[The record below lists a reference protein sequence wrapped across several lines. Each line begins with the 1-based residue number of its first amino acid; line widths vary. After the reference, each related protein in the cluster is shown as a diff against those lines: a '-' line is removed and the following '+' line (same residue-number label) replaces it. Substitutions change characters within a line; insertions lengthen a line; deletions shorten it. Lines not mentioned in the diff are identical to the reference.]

1 MDSSYRRSR
10 SQSRFPPIDEHP
22 GGYPTGQPLDNSH
35 RSKSLDNRRDF
46 VPEDDYDPYRSIE
59 RNSTFHASLGGQRQP
74 RRDPYDNQNQR
85 NGGGDFFNETI
96 TIPSAHT
103 KSNSKFDSRHE
114 GADDDW
120 TSYDRQVR
128 YHTERTAYPNRAPPP
143 SQLYYDNYGYR
154 NQIQAPPQE
163 LSPRSAISRYP
174 ESELYERRY
183 DRNYQQQQNQDYR
196 NENDARMRGHG
207 HFSAEGYGD
216 EEEYLTKQSNI
227 GGINRGIMNESAG
240 AAAAVTS
247 GRGAVGAAAGGGGGG
262 HYRYHHESHSHGGGG
277 GASGGKAHYGQTNG
291 YSQNAFSQHREKRSG
306 GGFFSGGRSKKGLQ
320 AGPPGMEP
328 RERVYHRI
336 HCCCFS
342 FKWPPF
348 AYEECEPP
356 RPMYLTQPPKGS
368 PMPSRHTLPPP
379 PPPQY

>member
-1 MDSSYRRSR
+1 VFVVVKSAMDYRRSR

-46 VPEDDYDPYRSIE
+46 VPDDEYDPYRSIE
-59 RNSTFHASLGGQRQP
+59 RNSTFHASLGGNRQP
-74 RRDPYDNQNQR
+74 RREQHEGQQR
-85 NGGGDFFNETI
+85 GGGDFFNETI

-103 KSNSKFDSRHE
+103 KSNHKFDSRHE

-128 YHTERTAYPNRAPPP
+128 YHTERTAYPSRGPPP
-143 SQLYYDNYGYR
+143 PLYYDNYGYR
-154 NQIQAPPQE
+154 NQIQGPPPQE

-174 ESELYERRY
+174 ESDLYDRRY
-183 DRNYQQQQNQDYR
+183 DRNYQLQQQHDYR
-196 NENDARMRGHG
+196 NENDGRLRTHG
-207 HFSAEGYGD
+207 HYAAEGYG
-216 EEEYLTKQSNI
+216 EEDEYLTKERQSNI
-227 GGINRGIMNESAG
+227 GGINRINESAG
-240 AAAAVTS
+240 AAAVAG
-247 GRGAVGAAAGGGGGG
+247 GRSGGGGGG
-262 HYRYHHESHSHGGGG
+262 HYRHHHESYSHGGGG
-277 GASGGKAHYGQTNG
+277 AAGGATGKAHYGQTNG
-291 YSQNAFSQHREKRSG
+291 YSQNAFAQQREKRSG
-306 GGFFSGGRSKKGLQ
+306 GGFFGSGQRKG
-320 AGPPGMEP
+320 AGSTGVEP

-336 HCCCFS
+336 HCCCFT

-356 RPMYLTQPPKGS
+356 RPMYVKPPKDS

-379 PPPQY
+379 PPQY